1 MELII
6 FVGMFLALAV
16 AALLW
21 GVDSIEGPES
31 REWQN
36 RKEWYGKVAN

>member
-6 FVGMFLALAV
+6 FAGIFFALAV

-31 REWQN
+31 REWAN